1 MKKSIVAVI
10 VFVLLSMTI
19 FPTACAKKPAEFIFS
34 DLVLS
39 PTEAQVFQEVT
50 ATANIKNI
58 GQLEGVC
65 TAVLKINGTE
75 MQKKDIPLTGGA
87 NNSVFFTFKRDAGP
101 SCDVEI
107 NGLSKTITVK
117 EGILP
122 VLSIGDKWT
131 AKWSV
136 DAFEYNVTMEVMGED
151 VTDGKNCYVMQAT
164 FAPAFQGIVTTASIK
179 YEKATMQEVRM
190 QMSGK
195 VQDQSFVSATAY
207 SHTVSGSPLYPITVG
222 AETKVVSAETQTI
235 TVAGQ
240 KQTQTNTRTVISKVE
255 KIEDITLPA
264 GTFRCFKIVRY
275 DEQGKVL
282 STSWA
287 CDKTKIDIK
296 NVESGAE
303 GLTVELV
310 SYSIR

>member
-1 MKKSIVAVI
+1 MKNLTAI
-10 VFVLLSMTI
+10 FVVTVLMALTI
-19 FPTACAKKPAEFIFS
+19 SSAGCAKKPAEFVFS
-34 DLVLS
+34 DLTLN
-39 PTEAQVFQEVT
+39 PAEAQVFQEVT
-50 ATANIKNI
+50 ATASVKNN
-58 GQLEGVC
+58 GQLEGIC
-65 TAVLKINGTE
+65 KTVLKINGAE
-75 MQKKDIPLTGGA
+75 MQTRDIPLKGGT
-87 NNSVFFTFKRDAGP
+87 NNTVSFTFKRDAGP
-101 SCDVEI
+101 RCDVEI
-107 NGLSKTITVK
+107 NGLSKTLVVK

-131 AKWSV
+131 VKWKIDV
-136 DAFEYNVTMEVMGED
+136 FEYNVTMEVMGED
-151 VTDGKNCYVMQAT
+151 ITDGKNCYVMQAT
-164 FAPAFQGIVTTASIK
+164 FEPAFQGIVTSANIK

-195 VQDQSFVSATAY
+195 VQDQTFVSATAY
-207 SHTVSGSPLYPITVG
+207 SHTLSGSPLYPITVG
-222 AETKVVSAETQTI
+222 TENKVVTTETQTI

-240 KQTQTNTRTVISKVE
+240 KQTQTNTHTVISKVE
-255 KIEDITLPA
+255 KIEDVILPA

-296 NVESGAE
+296 NVESGAN

-310 SYSIR
+310 SYNIH